1 MSYRILFVIN
11 AFFSVVAGLAMVFV
25 PSMVLSQFGTEGR
38 VPELLLARFIGVVLV
53 TVGLVLWFAKDTA
66 DEAIQKKIGMGLLF
80 GAVLGLIVT
89 IIGIAGSGVI
99 RSNGWA
105 AILISV
111 LFGLGY
117 GFLLFLK
124 PRLKE

>member
-1 MSYRILFVIN
+1 MSYRILFILN
-11 AFFSVVAGLAMVFV
+11 AFFAAVVGLAMVFV
-25 PSMVLSQFGTEGR
+25 PAIVLDQFGTEGR

-66 DEAIQKKIGMGLLF
+66 DEVIQKKIGIGLLI

-89 IIGIAGSGVI
+89 VLGIVGNGVI
-99 RSNGWA
+99 RSNGWV
-105 AILISV
+105 AILASV

-117 GFLLFLK
+117 GLLLFLK
-124 PRLKE
+124 PRVK

>member
-1 MSYRILFVIN
+1 MSYRILFILN
-11 AFFSVVAGLAMVFV
+11 AFFAVVVGLAMVFV
-25 PSMVLSQFGTEGR
+25 PAMVLDQFGAEGR

-53 TVGLVLWFAKDTA
+53 TVGLVLWFAKDAA
-66 DEAIQKKIGMGLLF
+66 DEKVQKNIGMGLLI

-89 IIGIAGSGVI
+89 ILGIAGSGVI
-99 RSNGWA
+99 RSNGWI
-105 AILISV
+105 AILVSV

-124 PRLKE
+124 PRVK